1 MEPQEEVDENPV
13 SPVDLSIF
21 KESLEQNLITILDL
35 LPNQEKSLIIEESC
49 ITKFGFFIKTDFLTQ
64 RQFTKKIF
72 LLQNSPPDTQSPVLL
87 YIIPPKKE
95 CLEMIEKHIK
105 DNFLTGVLSTPSRIP
120 VSRHL
125 LQNQVTL
132 SLLEIGPRK
141 GAILNKEVSL

>member
-64 RQFTKKIF
+64 RQFTKKYF
-72 LLQNSPPDTQSPVLL
+72 
-87 YIIPPKKE
+87 Y
-95 CLEMIEKHIK
+95 
-105 DNFLTGVLSTPSRIP
+105 SRILRLIP
-120 VSRHL
+120 NPQFYYIL
-125 LQNQVTL
+125 FLQKKNV
-132 SLLEIGPRK
+132 
-141 GAILNKEVSL
+141 